1 MVYADYEFYAND
13 YYGDS
18 ISWDVF
24 PKYAMLASA
33 YLDTATMRRAKSNP
47 DMPELKMACCALAE
61 QYQAMDTAQKAAQK
75 SLSGTLTTSGG
86 ELSSQSV
93 GGWSKSYRS
102 GGDTAKAALSAAQ
115 ATQEALYNT
124 VLMYLGGTGLL
135 MARGYMA

>member
-1 MVYADYEFYAND
+1 MAYADYLFYTIE

-18 ISWDVF
+18 IPEELF
-24 PKYAMLASA
+24 PKYAMLAST
-33 YLDTATMRRAKSNP
+33 YLDTATMRRAKQHP

-61 QYQAMDTAQKAAQK
+61 QFQAIDTAQKAAQK
-75 SLSGTLTTSGG
+75 SLTSSVDSSVG
-86 ELSSQSV
+86 ELASQSV

-102 GGDTAKAALSAAQ
+102 GGDTAKSALSAAQ
-115 ATQEALYNT
+115 AAQEALYNT

>member
-1 MVYADYEFYAND
+1 MAYADYRFYETE

-18 ISWDVF
+18 IPESIF

-33 YLDTATMRRAKSNP
+33 YLDSVTMRRAKAHA

-61 QYQAMDTAQKAAQK
+61 QYPAIDTAQKAAQK
-75 SLSGTLTTSGG
+75 SLASSLESAEG

-115 ATQEALYNT
+115 SAQQALYNT
-124 VLMYLGGTGLL
+124 ALIYLGGTGLL
-135 MARGYMA
+135 KARGYMA

>member
-1 MVYADYEFYAND
+1 MAYADYSFYTTE

-18 ISWDVF
+18 IPEEVF
-24 PKYAMLASA
+24 SKYAMLAST
-33 YLDTATMRRAKSNP
+33 YLDTATMRRAKSHP

-61 QYQAMDTAQKAAQK
+61 QYQFMETAQKAAQK
-75 SLSGTLTTSGG
+75 SLSGTLSSAGG

-102 GGDTAKAALSAAQ
+102 GGDTAKAALSATKEA
-115 ATQEALYNT
+115 QEALHNT
-124 VLMYLGGTGLL
+124 VQMYLGGTGLL